1 MLKTQLIPQNNFK
14 KMKYLKII
22 KMQIFMKKVTNNNK
36 NLKKI
41 INFRRI
47 ILKI

>member
-14 KMKYLKII
+14 KMKSQKII
-22 KMQIFMKKVTNNNK
+22 KMQIFMKKVTNRNK
-36 NLKKI
+36 NIKKI
-41 INFRRI
+41 INFRKI